1 MNFKKIMAAVAAMS
15 LVACAAAIP
24 ASASAEGATVEIDQ
38 VTLTLD
44 ELKAMNYE
52 VPINIVLTENAGIN
66 AFAFGVGV
74 EEGCSFT
81 VDMDVQEVMMAV
93 EAAKSSDAEFAW
105 VNGANARTY
114 KKSDMIICG
123 IVVKVPETAKG
134 GDQFDITYAAQDQE
148 GKKHIWGDTTT
159 KADYVAAGS
168 ADAVDGWIKIADP
181 ITETT
186 ESETTT
192 TESETTTTESETTT
206 TTTESETTTTT
217 TESETETTTTTTST
231 HTHDGGTTTTP
242 GTGSP
247 ATGTTDVLP
256 IVGVAAAAAILGGV
270 AIVAKKKED

>member
-44 ELKAMNYE
+44 ELKAANYE
-52 VPINIVLTENAGIN
+52 VTIEVTLTENAGIN
-66 AFAFGVGV
+66 AFAFGINVDDRCQFIADC
-74 EEGCSFT
+74 EER
-81 VDMDVQEVMMAV
+81 EVTMAV
-93 EAAKSSDAEFAW
+93 EAAKSSDANFVW
-105 VNGANARTY
+105 VNGANASTY
-114 KKSDMIICG
+114 KKSDKIIT
-123 IVVKVPETAKG
+123 ILTVTVPTDAKP
-134 GDQFDITYAAQDQE
+134 GDVFELNYADKDQE
-148 GKKHIWGDTTT
+148 GKKHIWSDTTT
-159 KADYVAAGS
+159 KVDYVAAGS
-168 ADAVDGWIKIADP
+168 ADAVDGWIKIDGP
-181 ITETT
+181 VETTTT

-206 TTTESETTTTT
+206 TESETTTTS
-217 TESETETTTTTTST
+217 TESETTTTTST
-231 HTHDGGTTTTP
+231 HTHDGGTTTTTTAGP
-242 GTGSP
+242 GSP

>member
-1 MNFKKIMAAVAAMS
+1 MNFKQIMAAVAAMS

-38 VTLTLD
+38 VEIDLD

-123 IVVKVPETAKG
+123 IVVKVPETAAV

-168 ADAVDGWIKIADP
+168 ADAVDGWIKITGVP
-181 ITETT
+181 TTEATTTTEETTTTT

-206 TTTESETTTTT
+206 TTESSETTTTT
-217 TESETETTTTTTST
+217 TTTGTGTATS
-231 HTHDGGTTTTP
+231 TTP

>member
-24 ASASAEGATVEIDQ
+24 ASASAEGATVEIQQ

-123 IVVKVPETAKG
+123 IVVKVPETAAA

-168 ADAVDGWIKIADP
+168 ADAVDGWIKITGVP
-181 ITETT
+181 TT
-186 ESETTT
+186 EATTT
-192 TESETTTTESETTT
+192 TEETT

-217 TESETETTTTTTST
+217 ESSETTTTTTT
-231 HTHDGGTTTTP
+231 TGTGTATSTTP